1 MHDLQMRKIAEL
13 EEQVESFRALSLE
26 QRGELLIAACR
37 AAAEIERARSSNGLP
52 PSRPAPWPE
61 STWELLRRH
70 ASHGQQRRAP
80 D

>member
-13 EEQVESFRALSLE
+13 EEQVESFRTMSLE
-26 QRGELLIAACR
+26 QRGELLMVACR
-37 AAAEIERARSSNGLP
+37 AAAEIERGRSSSGLP
-52 PSRPAPWPE
+52 PSQPAPWPQ

-70 ASHGQQRRAP
+70 APHGQQRRAP